1 MSMSLA
7 LALHI
12 LGVVIWVGGMFFAHM
27 ALRPAAV
34 EILQAPFRLRLWGA
48 VFSRFFPW
56 VWIAIIAILASGYF
70 IIFGLIGG
78 FANTMIYIHIMHG
91 LGLIMVLIF
100 MHIYFAPFNRLKKS
114 VVSEDWEQGSAALAQ
129 IRLLVTINLLIGLI
143 TIIVATAGK
152 FFIH

>member
-34 EILQAPFRLRLWGA
+34 EILQAPFRLRLWVA

-56 VWIAIIAILASGYF
+56 VWIAILAILASGYF
-70 IIFGLIGG
+70 IIFVLIGG
-78 FANTMIYIHIMHG
+78 FATTAIYVHIMHG
-91 LGLIMVLIF
+91 LGLIMVAIF
-100 MHIYFAPFNRLKKS
+100 LHIYFAPFNRLKKAVATES
-114 VVSEDWEQGSAALAQ
+114 WEQGGSALAQ
-129 IRLLVTINLLIGLI
+129 IRLLVTTNLLIGLI
-143 TIIVATAGK
+143 TIVIATVGR